1 MMCCSTASAVNPN
14 IKNAINF
21 INQFCSSMWSK
32 LFRDGA
38 KISHAATACTVRLT
52 TIGRSFQSR
61 LFTLVEANTTSFG
74 SYNTSGVLLCQHVE
88 VHGHCSSNVV
98 WSPIS
103 PSSPQIIPLS
113 AYHFTGQHYFP
124 NESALFWTD
133 PNQKNIW
140 GRWVDLSGTEVG
152 KFATV

>member
-1 MMCCSTASAVNPN
+1 MREPRCRLPLPSEMSDWLPSVGASSLV
-14 IKNAINF
+14 
-21 INQFCSSMWSK
+21 C
-32 LFRDGA
+32 
-38 KISHAATACTVRLT
+38 
-52 TIGRSFQSR
+52 

-113 AYHFTGQHYFP
+113 ACHFTGQHYFP
-124 NESALFWTD
+124 NEGALFWTD
-133 PNQKNIW
+133 PNQKNIVEW
-140 GRWVDLSGTEVG
+140 RLDLCRTEVG
-152 KFATV
+152 KCATVWWGITPLICLDIRLVSFRSADEGVSEL